1 MKNSA
6 ITPENARSK
15 LTVLSLWLP
24 ILAMTIVIVASN
36 VAVMVPINDW
46 LTWGAFTYPFV
57 FLVTDLTNRAVG
69 PQGARK
75 VAWVGL
81 VFAVVL
87 SVFFANLQIALASGT
102 AFISA
107 QLLDISLFNRL
118 RAMSWWKAPLIG
130 SIAASV
136 VDTGIFFFIAFYGSD
151 MNWLMLASGYLI
163 VKWAMAAA
171 LLLPYRLL
179 LPRVA
184 AIAQRTATPAV

>member
-87 SVFFANLQIALASGT
+87 SVYFASWQIALASGT

-151 MNWLMLASGYLI
+151 MNWLMLASGDLM

>member
-1 MKNSA
+1 MQNSA

-87 SVFFANLQIALASGT
+87 SV
-102 AFISA
+102 
-107 QLLDISLFNRL
+107 
-118 RAMSWWKAPLIG
+118 
-130 SIAASV
+130 
-136 VDTGIFFFIAFYGSD
+136 
-151 MNWLMLASGYLI
+151 
-163 VKWAMAAA
+163 
-171 LLLPYRLL
+171 
-179 LPRVA
+179 
-184 AIAQRTATPAV
+184 

>member
-6 ITPENARSK
+6 MTPENARSK
-15 LTVLSLWLP
+15 LTVLTLWLP

-87 SVFFANLQIALASGT
+87 SAYFASWQIALASGT

-151 MNWLMLASGYLI
+151 MNWLMLASGDLM

>member
-6 ITPENARSK
+6 ITPENAPSK

-87 SVFFANLQIALASGT
+87 SVYFASWQIALASGT

-151 MNWLMLASGYLI
+151 MNWLMLASGDLM